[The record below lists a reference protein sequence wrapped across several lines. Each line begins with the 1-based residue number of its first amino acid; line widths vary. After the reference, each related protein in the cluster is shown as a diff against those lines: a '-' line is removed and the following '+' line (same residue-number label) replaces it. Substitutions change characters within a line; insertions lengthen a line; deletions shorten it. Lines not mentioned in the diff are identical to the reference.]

1 MVKVASPLFVEML
14 SSSLKGAFLFLL
26 VLIIVEAQ
34 KESLF
39 SLRFDPDDKSNSKRI
54 DSGNQS
60 NARIYGGNEVD
71 PPGKYPFM
79 TLVYLEDNGSIF
91 FLCGASLISPNT
103 VLCAAHCADDAAGVM
118 IGRHDLTVPEEAE
131 IWTIVETVVHPFY
144 EFDDGNVPVWDVVLF
159 RIEGPSAYS
168 PVLLDDGSITESY
181 VGGENVINT
190 GWGMTETST
199 LSPVLLYQETS
210 HLNEADCKTIW
221 GEVGL
226 STYITD
232 DMICAFR
239 IFQSSCSGDSGGI
252 LILIFLFGF
261 HDIFLTF
268 FCLGPLFVDD
278 NQSYTQIGKYI
289 DNTRSAGI
297 FVD

>member
-1 MVKVASPLFVEML
+1 ML

-34 KESLF
+34 KKSLF

-79 TLVYLEDNGSIF
+79 ALVYQEDNGSF
-91 FLCGASLISPNT
+91 FFICGASLISPNT
-103 VLCAAHCADDAAGVM
+103 VLCAAHCADDVTGVM
-118 IGRHDLTVPEEAE
+118 IGKHDLTVPEEVE
-131 IWTIVETVVHPFY
+131 VWTIVETVVHPFY
-144 EFDDGNVPVWDVVLF
+144 EFDDGDVPVWDVVLF

-168 PVLLDDGSITESY
+168 PVFLDDGSITESY

-190 GWGMTETST
+190 GWGMTETSI
-199 LSPVLLYQETS
+199 LSPVLLYQETF
-210 HLNEADCKTIW
+210 HINEADCKSLW
-221 GEVGL
+221 GEL
-226 STYITD
+226 SSSITD

-239 IFQSSCSGDSGGI
+239 LFQSSCSGDSGGI
-252 LILIFLFGF
+252 LILIFLFGVPGISWYF
-261 HDIFLTF
+261 FNFLLSRTSL
-268 FCLGPLFVDD
+268 C
-278 NQSYTQIGKYI
+278 
-289 DNTRSAGI
+289 
-297 FVD
+297 